1 MKLWVLIMLAIAFVL
16 SGCGG
21 GADVDVSVADV
32 EKDSTS
38 MSVDELKA
46 KASEYKAAIATK
58 LEQIEPLTAKLKEI
72 PLAQQMGEEAKGLQA
87 DIAAINDDVAALKER
102 LNVYLEALK
111 EHGITVSDIK

>member
-1 MKLWVLIMLAIAFVL
+1 MKLWILLMLPIALILW
-16 SGCGG
+16 GCGG
-21 GADVDVSVADV
+21 GADVEISVADA
-32 EKDSTS
+32 EKESTS
-38 MSVDELKA
+38 MSVDDLKA

-58 LEQIEPLTAKLKEI
+58 LEQIEPLTAKLQEI

-87 DIAAINDDVAALKER
+87 DIAAINEDVAALKER